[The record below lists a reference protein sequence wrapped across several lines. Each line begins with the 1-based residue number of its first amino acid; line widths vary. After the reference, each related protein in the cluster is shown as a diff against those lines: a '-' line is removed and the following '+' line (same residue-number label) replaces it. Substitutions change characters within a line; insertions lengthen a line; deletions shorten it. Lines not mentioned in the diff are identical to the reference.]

1 MEKVKQVWKLAKA
14 NPKIATA
21 IVVVVVVIYFLV
33 NQEPYERWLT

>member
-1 MEKVKQVWKLAKA
+1 MEKVKQVWTLVKA

-33 NQEPYERWLT
+33 N